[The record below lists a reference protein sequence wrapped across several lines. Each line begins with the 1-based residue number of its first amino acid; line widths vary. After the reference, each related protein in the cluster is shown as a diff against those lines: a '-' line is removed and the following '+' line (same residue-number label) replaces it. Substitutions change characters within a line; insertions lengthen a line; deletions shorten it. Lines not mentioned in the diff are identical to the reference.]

1 MRFRVLAA
9 IAIVLLA
16 APHVLHAQ
24 SRGTIRGVV
33 KDSVG
38 PVAYAEIS
46 IAGSDVRLLTDELGR
61 FRLTDVPYG
70 SVELRARR
78 LGYTPATQTLQFA
91 KTTEA
96 EVEFILSAAPGYLP
110 SVEVSAPRQVYDGR
124 LRGFQERSKKGVG
137 HFITR
142 ERLERVKS
150 YRFSDLIRT
159 VPGVTLKTLRGGG
172 TSLTMRGALCSP
184 LVFVDGSPAS
194 AGGQPVDLDMFD
206 LSTLEGIE
214 IYPGLSSVPAE
225 FVTGRGGERCGV
237 IAIWSR
243 PYRPK
248 PVMQMAHAP
257 KAPALDSILSEMSI
271 FTVDQVDT
279 PAALVAGSAL
289 PEYPD
294 SLRREGIGGKVV
306 IELVV
311 NGDGSLDTASVNL
324 VSSTHQLF
332 TEAVQQALAGAKFKA
347 ATLRSRPVR
356 QVLQVPFVFKAEKL
370 SQNH

>member
-1 MRFRVLAA
+1 MRLRFLPA

-16 APHVLHAQ
+16 ASGVSHAQ

-33 KDSVG
+33 QDSAG
-38 PVAYAEIS
+38 PVSYAEIS
-46 IAGSDVRLLTDELGR
+46 VVGSEVRLLTDEFGR
-61 FRLTDVPYG
+61 FRLTEVPYG

-91 KTTEA
+91 KGTEA
-96 EVEFILSAAPGYLP
+96 EVEFILSPAPGCLP
-110 SVEVSAPRQVYDGR
+110 SVEVPARRQVFDGR
-124 LRGFQERSKKGVG
+124 LRGFQERSTKGVG

-142 ERLERVKS
+142 ERLDRVKS

-159 VPGVTLKTLRGGG
+159 VPGVTLKALRGGG
-172 TSLTMRGALCSP
+172 TSLTLRGALCSP

-206 LSTLEGIE
+206 LSTVEGIE

-225 FVTGRGGERCGV
+225 FITGRGGERCGV

-248 PVMQMAHAP
+248 PVVQVSRAP
-257 KAPALDSILSEMSI
+257 KAPALDSIVTAMSI

-279 PAALVAGSAL
+279 PASLVTGSAL

-294 SLRREGIGGKVV
+294 SLRREGVGGKVV

-311 NGDGSLDTASVNL
+311 NVDGSLDTASVNL

-332 TEAVQQALAGAKFKA
+332 TEAVQQALATAKFKP
-347 ATLRSRPVR
+347 ATLRARAVR
-356 QVLQVPFVFKAEKL
+356 QVLQVPFVFKAEKV
-370 SQNH
+370 SQSR